1 MAKKL
6 GKSASVEELKEL
18 ERLVAANP
26 SYGWLEEIVASLKGS
41 PEHFERNI
49 PAEELAD
56 SGWQHLADRLR
67 GGASEDGY
75 LGEESEMTV
84 QGGGA
89 RRIWL
94 PRLWR
99 RMAAAVV
106 LLVAGSGAFWY
117 FRGDRNT
124 IAARYAD
131 KTLKTRYGG
140 RSKIILSDGTEVRL
154 NAGSRLNYPDVFS
167 GARREVTLEGE
178 AFFDVAQHPE
188 TPFLVHAGKVTIR
201 VLGTRFDVKAYR
213 EDAAVTTT
221 LISGKVQVTMDGD
234 PDKKVV
240 LAPYEK
246 LMVINSPREEL
257 GVRGAPGNALRY
269 QVQDLPEIGSGSLP
283 ETAWVE
289 NRLVVSNE
297 TFGEVARMLERRYDV
312 QIDFGDERLRQEHLS
327 GVFEKETI
335 RQVLD
340 ILKMTTKFKYSIDGK
355 KVRLMPDL

>member
-18 ERLVAANP
+18 ERLVAVNP

-41 PEHFERNI
+41 PEHFERNL

-56 SGWQHLADRLR
+56 SGWQQLANRLK
-67 GGASEDGY
+67 GGAPEDDP
-75 LGEESEMTV
+75 EQENEMTG
-84 QGGGA
+84 QEEGA
-89 RRIWL
+89 RRVWL
-94 PRLWR
+94 PGRWK

-106 LLVAGSGAFWY
+106 LLAAGSGAVWY
-117 FRGDRNT
+117 FRSDRNPFGV
-124 IAARYAD
+124 RFAD

-140 RSKIILSDGTEVRL
+140 RSKIILSDGTEVWL
-154 NAGSRLNYPDVFS
+154 NAGSRLNYPEVFA

-178 AFFDVAQHPE
+178 AFFDVAQRAGM
-188 TPFLVHAGKVTIR
+188 PFFVHAGKVTVR

-213 EDAAVTTT
+213 EDAVVTTT

-234 PDKKVV
+234 VDKKVI
-240 LAPYEK
+240 LAPHEK
-246 LMVINSPREEL
+246 LTVINAPREEL
-257 GVRGAPGNALRY
+257 GASGVPGNALRY
-269 QVQDLPEIGSGSLP
+269 LVQGLPETESDSLP
-283 ETAWVE
+283 ETAWVD

-297 TFGEVARMLERRYDV
+297 SFGEVARMLERRYDV
-312 QIDFGDERLRQEHLS
+312 QIAFGDERLRQEHLS

>member
-18 ERLVAANP
+18 ERLVAVNP

-41 PEHFERNI
+41 PDHFERNI
-49 PAEELAD
+49 PAEELAG
-56 SGWQHLADRLR
+56 SGWQQLANRLK
-67 GGASEDGY
+67 GGDLEDAYSGQ
-75 LGEESEMTV
+75 ESEMPGQEGEAKRV
-84 QGGGA
+84 
-89 RRIWL
+89 WL
-94 PRLWR
+94 PRRWR

-106 LLVAGSGAFWY
+106 LLAAGSGIVLYLRRDKNPF
-117 FRGDRNT
+117 G
-124 IAARYAD
+124 ARYAD

-140 RSKIILSDGTEVRL
+140 RSKIILSDGTAVWL

-178 AFFDVAQHPE
+178 AFFDVAQHVQ
-188 TPFLVHAGKVTIR
+188 TPFLVHAGKVTVR

-240 LAPYEK
+240 LAPHEK
-246 LMVINSPREEL
+246 LTVINSPREEL
-257 GVRGAPGNALRY
+257 GVSGAPGNALRY
-269 QVQDLPEIGSGSLP
+269 LVQGLPETGGDSLP